1 MTTAAKRAGSVMR
14 MRRGHSSVPE
24 AAPKRVRD
32 TVPAT
37 VVRAACLAHPNREAG
52 SGSRRLQRRQ
62 RLQHV
67 MGENGDQVQVRR
79 IQGAVAR
86 CGIKAASERV
96 QVVRHDAWR
105 VPAVQQ
111 LQELG
116 VPIGVPRVAGNER
129 QRRRLGVERICA
141 ADGVHEAREVGGVLL
156 GRKLGL
162 NAVLT
167 RKLVAKLQRVDVAV
181 ARGKCVIQELLQ
193 VVALPIAAPRSSAA
207 RRTIGCRAVGSV
219 RARWRL
225 HTTVQRGYAEDDA
238 DIGQQREVQD
248 FIPALQ
254 AQAAREIVV
263 AEARGVGGGRKWNA
277 GRSICRR
284 HIVEHK
290 VGQGSA

>member
-52 SGSRRLQRRQ
+52 SGSRRLKRRQ

-67 MGENGDQVQVRR
+67 ISENGDQVQVRR

-96 QVVRHDAWR
+96 QVVRHDAWP
-105 VPAVQQ
+105 VAAVQQ

-116 VPIGVPRVAGNER
+116 VPIGVPRVAGDER

-141 ADGVHEAREVGGVLL
+141 ADNVHKTREVGRVLFR
-156 GRKLGL
+156 RKFGL
-162 NAVLT
+162 DTELAC
-167 RKLVAKLQRVDVAV
+167 KLVSKLESINVAV
-181 ARGKCVIQELLQ
+181 ARGKRVIQELLE
-193 VVALPIAAPRSSAA
+193 VVSLPFATPRSEAA
-207 RRTIGCRAVGSV
+207 GWAMWRRTIGAFRASWWLLT
-219 RARWRL
+219 AM
-225 HTTVQRGYAEDDA
+225 QRGYAKDNA
-238 DIGQQREVQD
+238 DVGQLGEVQD
-248 FIPALQ
+248 CIPARQ
-254 AQAAREIVV
+254 AHASGEIIV
-263 AEARGVGGGRKWNA
+263 AKASRVSRGGKRNATRGVF
-277 GRSICRR
+277 
-284 HIVEHK
+284 
-290 VGQGSA
+290 